1 MLAADPEKIRKP
13 GNGKTRSSGAAHL
26 PSPAG
31 HQENWILASAAGL
44 VAFAQAHKQQRRFRP
59 DMKPSTPG
67 TTVRRLL
74 CPTLLAVALA
84 ACGDAP
90 QDKTSP
96 TAATK
101 PALTVTT
108 ITPQLLDWPQTL
120 KASGN
125 IAAWQEAVIGP
136 EISNYRITEIH
147 ANVGDQV
154 KRGELLARIA
164 SDTVQSELAE
174 NRATVAEAEATLS
187 EARANSERAALL
199 REKGFYSAQQG
210 LQTQTAADT
219 ALARLNAAKARL
231 QSAELKRSKAA
242 VLAPDDGIISAR
254 TATVGTLTQPGQE
267 LFRLIRGG
275 RLEWRAEVTAAEISK
290 LAPGQTASLNS
301 PNNEVVEGVIRAV
314 APTVDPQ
321 TRIGLVYVDIPA
333 SASQVLGAGM
343 FARGEFR
350 LGQRPALTLPQSA
363 ILLREGFSYVFRV
376 NGDKLTQTKI
386 GIGRRNADRVEVSGL
401 DAAALVVSDGV
412 GFLADG
418 DTVRIVAAR

>member
-1 MLAADPEKIRKP
+1 
-13 GNGKTRSSGAAHL
+13 
-26 PSPAG
+26 
-31 HQENWILASAAGL
+31 
-44 VAFAQAHKQQRRFRP
+44 
-59 DMKPSTPG
+59 MKPRTPG
-67 TTVRRLL
+67 ITASRLL
-74 CPTLLAVALA
+74 CPMLLTTALA
-84 ACGDAP
+84 ACGDAA

-96 TAATK
+96 ALATK

-108 ITPQLLDWPQTL
+108 TTPQLLDWPQTL

-136 EISNYRITEIH
+136 EISNYRITEIS
-147 ANVGDQV
+147 ANVGDSV
-154 KRGELLARIA
+154 KRGQLLARIA

-174 NRATVAEAEATLS
+174 TRATVAEAEATLS

-301 PNNEVVEGVIRAV
+301 PNNEVVAGVIRAV

-350 LGQRPALTLPQSA
+350 LGQHPALTLPQSA

-376 NGDKLTQTKI
+376 NDGKLTQTKI

-401 DAAALVVSDGV
+401 DAAALVVTDGV
-412 GFLADG
+412 GFLTDG